1 MQALETVGTIDKKG
15 YLILSKPLELR
26 NKVVK
31 IIVLIADD
39 DDTIENEQ
47 WLAALSTNPV
57 YDFLKDDE
65 EDIYTL
71 SDGKPFQL
79 S

>member
-15 YLILSKPLELR
+15 HLILSKPLELR

-39 DDTIENEQ
+39 DDTIDNEQ

-57 YDFLKDDE
+57 YNFLKDDE

-71 SDGKPFQL
+71 SDGKPFQ
-79 S
+79 

>member
-15 YLILSKPLELR
+15 HLILSKPLELR

-71 SDGKPFQL
+71 SDGKPFQ
-79 S
+79 

>member
-15 YLILSKPLELR
+15 HLILSKPLELR

-39 DDTIENEQ
+39 DDTIENEE
-47 WLAALSTNPV
+47 WLAALSKNSI
-57 YDFLKDDE
+57 YNFLKDDE

-71 SDGKPFQL
+71 SDGKPFQ
-79 S
+79 

>member
-1 MQALETVGTIDKKG
+1 MQALETIGRIDKQG
-15 YLILSKPLELR
+15 HLILPKPLEIR

-39 DDTIENEQ
+39 DDTIENEE

-57 YDFLKDDE
+57 DDFLKDDE

-71 SDGKPFQL
+71 SDGKP
-79 S
+79 

>member
-1 MQALETVGTIDKKG
+1 MQALEIIGTIDKQG
-15 YLILSKPLELR
+15 YIILPKPLEYR

-39 DDTIENEQ
+39 DDTIENEE

-71 SDGKPFQL
+71 SDGKPFQ
-79 S
+79 

>member
-1 MQALETVGTIDKKG
+1 MQALETIGTIDKQG
-15 YLILSKPLELR
+15 HLILSKPLEYR
-26 NKVVK
+26 DKVVK
-31 IIVLIADD
+31 IIILIADD
-39 DDTIENEQ
+39 DDTIENEE

-71 SDGKPFQL
+71 SDGKPFQ
-79 S
+79 

>member
-1 MQALETVGTIDKKG
+1 MKALETVGTIDKKG
-15 YLILSKPLELR
+15 HLILSKPLELR

-71 SDGKPFQL
+71 SDGKPFQ
-79 S
+79 

>member
-1 MQALETVGTIDKKG
+1 MQALETIGTIDKKG
-15 YLILSKPLELR
+15 YLILSKPLEYR
-26 NKVVK
+26 NKIVK

-39 DDTIENEQ
+39 NDTIENEE

-65 EDIYTL
+65 EDVYTL
-71 SDGKPFQL
+71 
-79 S
+79 

>member
-1 MQALETVGTIDKKG
+1 MQALETVGTIDKQG
-15 YLILSKPLELR
+15 HLILSKPLEFR

-39 DDTIENEQ
+39 DDTIENEE

-57 YDFLKDDE
+57 YDFLKNNE
-65 EDIYTL
+65 EDIYSF
-71 SDGKPFQL
+71 SDGQPFK
-79 S
+79 

>member
-1 MQALETVGTIDKKG
+1 MQALETIGKIDEHG
-15 YLILSKPLELR
+15 YLILSKPLEIR

-39 DDTIENEQ
+39 DDSFENKE
-47 WLAALSTNPV
+47 WLTALSTNPAF
-57 YDFLKDDE
+57 DFLKDDE

-71 SDGKPFQL
+71 SDSKPFYL
-79 S
+79 

>member
-1 MQALETVGTIDKKG
+1 MQALETVGTIDKQG
-15 YLILSKPLELR
+15 HLILSKPLEFR

-39 DDTIENEQ
+39 DDTIENEE
-47 WLAALSTNPV
+47 WLAALSSNPA
-57 YDFLKDDE
+57 YDFLKDND

-71 SDGKPFQL
+71 SDGKP
-79 S
+79 

>member
-15 YLILSKPLELR
+15 HLILSKPLELR

-47 WLAALSTNPV
+47 WLAALSKNPI
-57 YDFLKDDE
+57 YNFLKDDE
-65 EDIYTL
+65 EDIYNL
-71 SDGKPFQL
+71 SDGKPFQ
-79 S
+79 